1 MSRGDLSIL
10 DLDSCILL
18 VNLRYTFG
26 STAYPLVKH
35 KLNLIA
41 FHLIILDI
49 LFRNCTAMSLHL
61 SLELLVESLEL
72 VHVRGL
78 GRPANTETLCLV
90 GLRDLL
96 RWLVCL
102 CGFGIRREKV

>member
-1 MSRGDLSIL
+1 
-10 DLDSCILL
+10 
-18 VNLRYTFG
+18 
-26 STAYPLVKH
+26 
-35 KLNLIA
+35 
-41 FHLIILDI
+41 
-49 LFRNCTAMSLHL
+49 MSLHL